1 MINRLLLVVAL
12 FVPLPALAA
21 PQTQAVSPA
30 NTQVGFSIR
39 YLLVA
44 KATGRFTDIAGSFTF
59 DPETDELG
67 GIDVTLGTGSV
78 DTGSPRRDRDLQG
91 EDFFAT
97 ARYPAMRFIGQ
108 RAARTGPHTGRV
120 SGELT
125 LRGVTRPVDLDVA
138 LGDHRAIA
146 TASIKRSDFGMRPG
160 LASLVIADRVEI
172 RIEIND
178 LPGGTGAAA
187 VGPPPPA

>member
-1 MINRLLLVVAL
+1 MIPRLLLAAAL
-12 FVPLPALAA
+12 LLSAPVLAA
-21 PQTQAVSPA
+21 PQTQAVSAA

-44 KATGRFTDIAGSFTF
+44 KATGRFTDIAGSFSF
-59 DPETDELG
+59 DPDTDELG

-97 ARYPAMRFIGQ
+97 DRYPAMRFVGHHAI
-108 RAARTGPHTGRV
+108 RTGPHRGRV
-120 SGELT
+120 SGQLT
-125 LRGVTRPVDLDVA
+125 LRGVTRPIDLDVT
-138 LGDHRAIA
+138 LGNHRAIA
-146 TASIKRSDFGMRPG
+146 ITSIKRSDFGMRPG

-178 LPGGTGAAA
+178 LPGGTGPAAA
-187 VGPPPPA
+187 APQPPA